1 MRRIVIAEF
10 SGAEIGRF
18 RVDLDEKHY
27 SRCEL
32 NITPHDF
39 YAVARNSLMSRG
51 FNRRTV
57 NAARYRIAECIV
69 AAAEASKHHAGRGG
83 QHAAANDVGSHR
95 LEAP

>member
-18 RVDLDEKHY
+18 RVDLDEDHY

-32 NITPHDF
+32 NISPHDF
-39 YAVARNSLMSRG
+39 YAVARISLMSRG

-57 NAARYRIAECIV
+57 DAARYRMTGCVV
-69 AAAEASKHHAGRGG
+69 AAAEGFDA
-83 QHAAANDVGSHR
+83 
-95 LEAP
+95 EAVDTATYSLV